1 MNEFY
6 PNNYDISNYIHWIA
20 TGLGLMILF
29 SATHFWLTTIKK
41 ERQKSLD

>member
-1 MNEFY
+1 MNFIQTIMILAI
-6 PNNYDISNYIHWIA
+6 ISIWIA